1 MKPWKYYLS
10 ELVTRTILETIDI
23 TSDNEVTLVRRDWW
37 RRASG
42 VFAKMDALELQAA
55 LVKLDPATTVTPIG
69 TTVKLVPHHRV
80 AFTVNIDD
88 EGDMTLEDPTRNDDE
103 KSLAETATTVSRKTP
118 GNCAASLT
126 TGHHQGH
133 HQGGGQQMGVSK
145 CGVVEVR

>member
-1 MKPWKYYLS
+1 
-10 ELVTRTILETIDI
+10 
-23 TSDNEVTLVRRDWW
+23 
-37 RRASG
+37 
-42 VFAKMDALELQAA
+42 MDALELQAA

-103 KSLAETATTVSRKTP
+103 KSLTESTTSVSRKTP
-118 GNCAASLT
+118 GNCAAGLT
-126 TGHHQGH
+126 TGHQGH

-145 CGVVEVR
+145 CGIVEVR